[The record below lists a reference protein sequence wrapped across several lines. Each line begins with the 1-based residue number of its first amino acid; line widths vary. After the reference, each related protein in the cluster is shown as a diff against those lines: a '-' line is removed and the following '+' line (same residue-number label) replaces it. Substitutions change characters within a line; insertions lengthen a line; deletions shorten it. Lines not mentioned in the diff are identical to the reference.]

1 LVSWQFKASGIDV
14 TDTATYQ
21 TYVDRNG
28 VLVQSFGGRF
38 LARRGKTEAIA
49 GPAPRGC
56 VAIYT
61 FDSLEKMQAW
71 RNSTQYKELTAIR
84 DQSFNFRSLAVEGL
98 PQ

>member
-1 LVSWQFKASGIDV
+1 
-14 TDTATYQ
+14 
-21 TYVDRNG
+21 
-28 VLVQSFGGRF
+28 
-38 LARRGKTEAIA
+38 
-49 GPAPRGC
+49 